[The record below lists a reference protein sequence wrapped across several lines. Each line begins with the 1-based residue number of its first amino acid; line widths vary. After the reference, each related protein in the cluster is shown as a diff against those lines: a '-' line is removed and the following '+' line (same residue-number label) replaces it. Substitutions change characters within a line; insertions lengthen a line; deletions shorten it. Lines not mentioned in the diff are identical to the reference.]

1 MVLLLAVSV
10 SGLGVCVGECT
21 GWRSWL
27 GPPPCD
33 DDVDEGTHAGPLT
46 TSCGW
51 DWAFA
56 RSRTLALRRTGSTT
70 RPVGAGRPALCNRV
84 CVRG

>member
-33 DDVDEGTHAGPLT
+33 DDVDEGTR
-46 TSCGW
+46 
-51 DWAFA
+51 WAFDDVLWLGLGV
-56 RSRTLALRRTGSTT
+56 RSLAHTGTQT
-70 RPVGAGRPALCNRV
+70 YGFNN
-84 CVRG
+84 